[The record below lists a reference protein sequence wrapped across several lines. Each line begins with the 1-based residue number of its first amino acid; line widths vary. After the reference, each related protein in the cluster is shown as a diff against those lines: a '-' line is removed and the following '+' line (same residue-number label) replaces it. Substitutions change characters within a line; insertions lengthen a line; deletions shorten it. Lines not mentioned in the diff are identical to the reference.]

1 MRLFFYK
8 RIQIYKKFTG
18 TLTQKLN
25 KIDFI
30 AQGQIEKNEISFV
43 RQITRYVIIN
53 VKEAISIWSQRVVN
67 KIFNKDKLDKCLFW
81 LFNIFFASAII
92 FHIAFYSFANLTTS
106 FREFLYLNDN
116 YVNNTNSDILTVLF
130 FIILFGIF
138 CFLHIVIKFTS
149 LQLIYKRAKNKY
161 FTKYLEKL
169 APSNNKSAF
178 VTIGKMLALDAFV
191 SVFVMLVYFLIKIKT
206 APCYYITDDIISAVF
221 SQTMCYFYA
230 VGGVTP
236 CYIVFLIWYKF
247 KHRKQKVW

>member
-1 MRLFFYK
+1 M
-8 RIQIYKKFTG
+8 
-18 TLTQKLN
+18 
-25 KIDFI
+25 
-30 AQGQIEKNEISFV
+30 
-43 RQITRYVIIN
+43 
-53 VKEAISIWSQRVVN
+53 VN
-67 KIFNKDKLDKCLFW
+67 KIFNKDNLDKCLFW
-81 LFNIFFASAII
+81 LFNIFFASAIV
-92 FHIAFYSFANLTTS
+92 FYVAFYCFANLTTS

-116 YVNNTNSDILTVLF
+116 YVDNAGSDILTVLF

-161 FTKYLEKL
+161 FTKYLEKF
-169 APSNNKSAF
+169 AVSNNKNAF
-178 VTIGKMLALDAFV
+178 ATIGKMLALDAIL

-221 SQTMCYFYA
+221 SQTICYFYA

-247 KHRKQKVW
+247 KHRKQNV

>member
-1 MRLFFYK
+1 MRLFFLK
-8 RIQIYKKFTG
+8 RIQVYKKFTE
-18 TLTQKLN
+18 TLTQKSN

-30 AQGQIEKNEISFV
+30 QQGHTEKNEVSFV
-43 RQITRYVIIN
+43 RQITHYVIIN
-53 VKEAISIWSQRVVN
+53 VKEAISIWSRRVVN
-67 KIFNKDKLDKCLFW
+67 KIFNKDNLDKCLFW

-92 FHIAFYSFANLTTS
+92 FYGAFYCFANLTTS
-106 FREFLYLNDN
+106 FREFLYLNNN
-116 YVNNTNSDILTVLF
+116 YVDNAGSDILTVLF

-149 LQLIYKRAKNKY
+149 LQLIYKRTKNKY
-161 FTKYLEKL
+161 FTKYLEKF
-169 APSNNKSAF
+169 AVSNNKNAF
-178 VTIGKMLALDAFV
+178 VTIGKMLALDAIL

-221 SQTMCYFYA
+221 FQTICYFYA

-247 KHRKQKVW
+247 KHRKQNV